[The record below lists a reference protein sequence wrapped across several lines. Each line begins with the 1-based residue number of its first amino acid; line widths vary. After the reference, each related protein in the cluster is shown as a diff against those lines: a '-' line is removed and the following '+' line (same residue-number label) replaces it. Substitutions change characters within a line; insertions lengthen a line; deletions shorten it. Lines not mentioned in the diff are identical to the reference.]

1 MNETEKVLEE
11 KGINIPLENFVKGY
25 IKKPISIP
33 NTYQRLEDENVFF
46 FDLFLYL
53 ILGLIPSAEYLILF
67 NDNRWYH

>member
-1 MNETEKVLEE
+1 LNETEKVLEE

-46 FDLFLYL
+46 L
-53 ILGLIPSAEYLILF
+53 IYFYI
-67 NDNRWYH
+67 